1 MRVLVTSSRNTF
13 ALDIIRKLGSTG
25 HTVVAADT
33 FGGALGSHSKYAK
46 AHVVT
51 ASPTFETDRFIADVV
66 AAVEEHELD
75 TILPT
80 FEEAFY
86 LSARRADLPEHVRLL
101 TGEFSQLARLHD
113 KETFQ
118 NIAAK
123 AGVPAPE
130 TVYATDDASL
140 REAVTKWPHWFAR
153 AAFSRGGVALLTNTG
168 PLAGKLDI
176 SDVHPTAEQPW
187 LVQPFVQGPMVCSYS
202 TLIDGQVTAHST
214 YRAPEQWDDST
225 GIEFLAI
232 DSTKTLDYAQKIAAT
247 LPGYTGQ
254 LSFDFVDDDGDYSII
269 ECNPR
274 ATNGVMLMTAE
285 QLDAGLTTPTSTPSV
300 VSAGGC
306 IELTA
311 AVVLEAFR
319 EPLKDVPVEV
329 HNLVDAKSLNAGWHD
344 PRPMLWAPASLIHG
358 LELARGHHEKA
369 LAALG
374 EDIVWDGQPIQGM
387 PAADAEVLTKLH
399 APDSR
404 PASLSL
410 DG

>member
-1 MRVLVTSSRNTF
+1 MKVLVTSSRNTF

-51 ASPTFETDRFIADVV
+51 ASPTFATDQFIKDVV
-66 AAVEEHELD
+66 AAVQEHDLD

-86 LSARRADLPEHVRLL
+86 LSARRAELPEQVRLL
-101 TGEFSQLARLHD
+101 TGEFAQLARLHD

-118 NIAAK
+118 GIAAK

-130 TVYATDDASL
+130 TVIATDDASL
-140 REAVTKWPHWFAR
+140 REAVERWPHYFAR

-176 SDVHPTAEQPW
+176 ADVHPTTEQPW
-187 LVQPFVQGPMVCSYS
+187 LVQPFVDGPMVCSYS
-202 TLIDGQVTAHST
+202 TLIDGRVTAHST

-232 DSTKTLDYAQKIAAT
+232 DSTPTLDYAQKIAAT

-254 LSFDFVDDDGDYSII
+254 LSFDYVDNDGSYSII

-285 QLDAGLTTPTSTPSV
+285 QLHQGLTTPTDSPSV
-300 VSAGGC
+300 VPPGGLLE
-306 IELTA
+306 IA
-311 AVVLEAFR
+311 PAVVLESFR
-319 EPLKDVPVEV
+319 EPLKDVPGEI
-329 HNLVDAKSLNAGWHD
+329 HNLVAGRSLNAGWHD

-374 EDIVWDGQPIQGM
+374 EDIVWDGQPIVGM
-387 PAADAEVLTKLH
+387 PAADKQVLTDLH
-399 APDSR
+399 APDQ
-404 PASLSL
+404 
-410 DG
+410 